1 MTENFAS
8 YGDPDKSAQARLA
21 RVQAALGCKTWAD
34 LADLLELPVSL
45 EAAAEGEDA
54 SSAWAQNPA
63 AEPAAA
69 ASASLEAAILRNM
82 LRCIPTSRMAA
93 ELKRRER
100 ERFGR

>member
-21 RVQAALGCKTWAD
+21 RVQAALGCKTWTD

-45 EAAAEGEDA
+45 ESAAEGEDA
-54 SSAWAQNPA
+54 ALDWTQAQVA
-63 AEPAAA
+63 GSA